1 HFLLE
6 EFIGGGGMG
15 VVFRA
20 TDTTLGRTV
29 AVKVVASHEM
39 TEDALRRFRNEA
51 QSAARLDHPNVARV
65 YFVGEDK
72 GWNFIVFEYI
82 EGVNVRDLVVR
93 NGPLSVTDTIKIT
106 LQICDAL
113 EHASQRDVIHRDIK
127 PSNILIMADGRAKL
141 VDMGLARLRQVES
154 AGEDLTESG
163 VTLGTF
169 DYISPEQARD
179 PRNTDVR
186 SDLYSLGCTVFFML
200 TGQPPFPNG
209 TVLQKLL
216 SHSSDAPPDP
226 RENRPDLPE
235 DLIGIVLKLLA
246 KSPGQRHQT
255 PRLLSSDLILLA
267 DRLGLTDVRA
277 HANVW
282 IAPTEQRPSLLRQ
295 HLPWVVPVAA
305 LVLIAMAT
313 QWWDSRSHSSSF
325 PTPNLIGNA
334 QPAVRTSDNHSPD
347 QQRTGELAQPRD
359 TKTAPGPAAPPGGS
373 SDEGKPAVQDKPAS
387 DQESAADPGAT
398 GGAAAVANDQGS
410 VPSPAPET
418 ERTNGKPG
426 NGRPKPDASN
436 GQTDPPSGASV
447 PGTGPGNAAAVP
459 ASAAP
464 LNHRVLIVADQEVTD
479 WQGNAIVVSSL
490 REAIEQAM
498 ILNQVD
504 EIHLHFNGIRYSP
517 PIDCD
522 LTALAG
528 RTLTIRAAD
537 GCAPIVA
544 FRAATED
551 TARMPR
557 TAMIR
562 VRGGHLNWLDT
573 DFFLDLPPGIGENL
587 RASLFQLDAIDRIEF
602 RRCSFSIHDAD
613 RANPTSPRSL
623 AFLEFVGT
631 SPVTAFSAQGDAL
644 PVYMPTVWLEQ
655 CIARGPA
662 TFIRSERA
670 GPFLLSWEHGLFAST
685 ERLVEVG
692 GTTVEPRWEHGRVTL
707 FFRRLLSAADQGIC
721 LLTTGP
727 TAPYPLG
734 LAANCYDCLFATAV
748 SEAGVPLYRLR
759 GGVPSSDETN
769 LIDIGGNNN
778 YYKNTTV
785 VLRVEPDADADPNG
799 AVRQYAFDQVQSPE
813 DAPWFHEK
821 SPQPATIFA
830 WPQPVKTID
839 GQTWLDFVP
848 PGLGDGPFTRILGI
862 APSLFRPLPDFSAEF
877 SDAATSPTP
886 PPATNAPTK
895 QPGATGN

>member
-1 HFLLE
+1 M
-6 EFIGGGGMG
+6 I
-15 VVFRA
+15 A
-20 TDTTLGRTV
+20 
-29 AVKVVASHEM
+29 
-39 TEDALRRFRNEA
+39 
-51 QSAARLDHPNVARV
+51 
-65 YFVGEDK
+65 
-72 GWNFIVFEYI
+72 
-82 EGVNVRDLVVR
+82 
-93 NGPLSVTDTIKIT
+93 
-106 LQICDAL
+106 
-113 EHASQRDVIHRDIK
+113 
-127 PSNILIMADGRAKL
+127 
-141 VDMGLARLRQVES
+141 
-154 AGEDLTESG
+154 
-163 VTLGTF
+163 LGTQWL
-169 DYISPEQARD
+169 DS
-179 PRNTDVR
+179 
-186 SDLYSLGCTVFFML
+186 G
-200 TGQPPFPNG
+200 
-209 TVLQKLL
+209 
-216 SHSSDAPPDP
+216 SHSS
-226 RENRPDLPE
+226 
-235 DLIGIVLKLLA
+235 
-246 KSPGQRHQT
+246 T
-255 PRLLSSDLILLA
+255 
-267 DRLGLTDVRA
+267 
-277 HANVW
+277 
-282 IAPTEQRPSLLRQ
+282 
-295 HLPWVVPVAA
+295 
-305 LVLIAMAT
+305 
-313 QWWDSRSHSSSF
+313 F
-325 PTPNLIGNA
+325 PAPNLIGSA
-334 QPAVRTSDNHSPD
+334 QPPAGTSNGFSPD
-347 QQRTGELAQPRD
+347 QQPTRDLAPRD
-359 TKTAPGPAAPPGGS
+359 EKTAPGPTEPPGGS
-373 SDEGKPAVQDKPAS
+373 ADEGQPAVQDKPPPER
-387 DQESAADPGAT
+387 ESAAGPGA
-398 GGAAAVANDQGS
+398 GVDASAAANGQDS
-410 VPSPAPET
+410 VPAPASKT
-418 ERTNGKPG
+418 EPTNGKPG
-426 NGRPKPDASN
+426 NGRPKPDETN
-436 GQTDPPSGASV
+436 GQTDPPPGTSV
-447 PGTGPGNAAAVP
+447 PAAGPGTAAAVP
-459 ASAAP
+459 AGAAP
-464 LNHRVLIVADQEVTD
+464 LPRRVLIVADQEVAD

-490 REAIEQAM
+490 HEAIEQAM

-504 EIHLHFNGIRYSP
+504 EIQLHFNGIRYSP

-557 TAMIR
+557 VAMIR
-562 VRGGHLNWLDT
+562 VRGGTLNWQDT

-631 SPVTAFSAQGDAL
+631 GSVTAFSAQGDAL
-644 PVYMPTVWLEQ
+644 PVYMPTIWLEQ

-727 TAPYPLG
+727 AAPYPLG

-748 SEAGVPLYRLR
+748 SEPGVALYQLR
-759 GGVPSSDETN
+759 GGVPSSDEAN

-785 VLRVEPDADADPNG
+785 VLRVEPDAEPDG
-799 AVRQYAFDQVQSPE
+799 AVRQYAFDQVQSSE

-830 WPQPVKTID
+830 WPQPVKTVD
-839 GQTWLDFVP
+839 CQTWLDFVP

-877 SDAATSPTP
+877 SERATSPTP
-886 PPATNAPTK
+886 PPATSAPAP